1 MCLDDYDFPLLA
13 SVWGE
18 GRGGCVC
25 SAGHSEDEGT
35 RMGSFQGLMNCWSS
49 WVE

>member
-13 SVWGE
+13 SVVRGE
-18 GRGGCVC
+18 GMC
-25 SAGHSEDEGT
+25 SAGHSEDEVT
-35 RMGSFQGLMNCWSS
+35 LMRSFQGLMNCWSS